1 MWAVACRAVHF
12 APPGLFAGVVG
23 GGVVVARLHLGFDE
37 LWLARLQA
45 QPWKRTLPLVA
56 EQGHLEAHPTP
67 LCIESP
73 AARSRD
79 IPEVCGRDLRAC
91 CSRGIIRCRARP
103 QQDGVLFCTFSLP
116 APRAWDDSGA
126 I

>member
-79 IPEVCGRDLRAC
+79 IPEVCGVTCVRAAAVVFAVV
-91 CSRGIIRCRARP
+91 RARP